1 MSQSNNGGGLR
12 PKGETTRA
20 LVNGHLPAVF
30 GPTVVGETAE
40 RLSYRWRAL
49 SRLPLRARDPDI
61 CHLRQSLIAVV
72 SREVVGTVRSY
83 FLNLLHRR
91 QIRHPTIVLVLDN
104 SWPYPMA
111 GRYM

>member
-72 SREVVGTVRSY
+72 SREVVGGKKKERESNRT
-83 FLNLLHRR
+83 LLPGSGEARPTPR
-91 QIRHPTIVLVLDN
+91 QKSNTL
-104 SWPYPMA
+104 WA
-111 GRYM
+111 KTKE

>member
-72 SREVVGTVRSY
+72 SREVVGGKKERESNRT
-83 FLNLLHRR
+83 LLHWLREARPTPR
-91 QIRHPTIVLVLDN
+91 QKSNTLL
-104 SWPYPMA
+104 A
-111 GRYM
+111 ETKE